1 MPVDMSIVPHPHVHH
16 APSSG
21 HHGHLPDFF
30 KMDFQV
36 TSNMNAGI
44 VFQSNIDQ
52 YVNELHKYLKQILNE
67 KQVSMVPRSPLV

>member
-1 MPVDMSIVPHPHVHH
+1 MPVDMSIVPHPHVHG

-36 TSNMNAGI
+36 TSYMNIGI
-44 VFQSNIDQ
+44 VFQSNIRIVQ
-52 YVNELHKYLKQILNE
+52 
-67 KQVSMVPRSPLV
+67 RSLLFDNTLMC